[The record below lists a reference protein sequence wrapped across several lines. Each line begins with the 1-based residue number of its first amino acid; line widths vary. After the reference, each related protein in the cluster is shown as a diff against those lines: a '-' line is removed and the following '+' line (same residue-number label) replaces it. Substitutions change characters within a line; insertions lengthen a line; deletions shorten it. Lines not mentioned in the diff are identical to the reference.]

1 MSPITREDVIR
12 YIEGLSS
19 DELAQ
24 LADEIQQRLGL
35 PPLENPPE
43 FRTAGT
49 ALTGEPV
56 ETTERCVVLLAPG
69 PDKNQIIR
77 LVRTR
82 LNLGLFEAKTLVERA
97 PVTLYE
103 GLSRQEAE
111 ELARP
116 LIDAG
121 ARVELR

>member
-1 MSPITREDVIR
+1 MSPISREDVIR

-49 ALTGEPV
+49 ALTGEPA
-56 ETTERCVVLLAPG
+56 EPADLSVVLLAPG

-97 PVTLYE
+97 PVTLAE
-103 GLSRQEAE
+103 GLSQQDAE
-111 ELARP
+111 EFARP
-116 LIDAG
+116 LLDAG

>member
-1 MSPITREDVIR
+1 VSPLTREDVIR

-35 PPLENPPE
+35 PPLESPPE
-43 FRTAGT
+43 FHTAGT
-49 ALTGEPV
+49 ALTGTPV
-56 ETTERCVVLLAPG
+56 EPPERDVVLLALG

-77 LVRTR
+77 LVRAR

-97 PVTLYE
+97 PVTLAE
-103 GLSRQEAE
+103 GLSPQEAE
-111 ELARP
+111 AFARP